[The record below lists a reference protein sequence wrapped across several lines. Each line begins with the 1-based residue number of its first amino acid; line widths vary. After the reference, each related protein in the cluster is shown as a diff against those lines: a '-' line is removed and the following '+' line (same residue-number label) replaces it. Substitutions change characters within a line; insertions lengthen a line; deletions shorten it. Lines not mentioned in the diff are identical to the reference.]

1 MNKICAFT
9 SQRASEQKKASI
21 RRTDGQRMYRCAS
34 LQWNNFFIVLIFQ
47 TFVVFSSV
55 LLLVQSAP
63 QQVET
68 QFRWVTETE
77 EKEGGKEKGNKKDR

>member
-1 MNKICAFT
+1 MHSQARESQNK
-9 SQRASEQKKASI
+9 KKGSI
-21 RRTDGQRMYRCAS
+21 RRTDGQRMYRCAT

-68 QFRWVTETE
+68 QFSDKDRGEGSRE
-77 EKEGGKEKGNKKDR
+77 GERKKEG

>member
-1 MNKICAFT
+1 
-9 SQRASEQKKASI
+9 
-21 RRTDGQRMYRCAS
+21 MYRCAT

-68 QFRWVTETE
+68 QFRWVTKTE
-77 EKEGGKEKGNKKDR
+77 EKEGGKEKGNKKEIKNMVVFEV